1 MNGLPVPFSRLVI
14 HAFVL
19 EILIFFKH
27 QFPLIWVCFEVSFS
41 ETFFKWNRCGESWQP
56 IIFRPNI
63 FFPKNK
69 YNFYKPFSLSLSKIF
84 KKLLGW
90 VRSYGGT
97 FFFFG
102 PRLPNCPELDIF
114 WKNQSCNFGA
124 PLHLFACAKLK
135 KHLQQIQSYNSTV

>member
-1 MNGLPVPFSRLVI
+1 MKCPFLKLFLNETDVES
-14 HAFVL
+14 HDNPSFSGP
-19 EILIFFKH
+19 IFF
-27 QFPLIWVCFEVSFS
+27 FS
-41 ETFFKWNRCGESWQP
+41 
-56 IIFRPNI
+56 
-63 FFPKNK
+63 KNK
-69 YNFYKPFSLSLSKIF
+69 YNFYKPFPLSLSKIF

-135 KHLQQIQSYNSTV
+135 KVFTADPEL